1 MTNSTAADLGVVV
14 AALYRFATFPD
25 YESLRE
31 PLKQC
36 MLDND
41 VRGTLLL
48 AAEGING
55 TIAGTRQGVDAVL
68 SFLGRHRHQRRRY
81 GVRRP
86 QAHRRGHLL
95 RS

>member
-1 MTNSTAADLGVVV
+1 MNKPTSATPGIVV
-14 AALYRFATFPD
+14 AALYRFATFPE

-55 TIAGTRQGVDAVL
+55 TIAGSRAGIDAVL
-68 SFLGRHRHQRRRY
+68 EFLDAI
-81 GVRRP
+81 P
-86 QAHRRGHLL
+86 T
-95 RS
+95 